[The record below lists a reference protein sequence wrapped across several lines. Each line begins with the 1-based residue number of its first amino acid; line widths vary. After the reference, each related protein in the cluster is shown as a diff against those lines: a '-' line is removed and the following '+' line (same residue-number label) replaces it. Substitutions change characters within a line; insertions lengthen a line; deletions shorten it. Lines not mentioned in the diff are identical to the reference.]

1 MEMYMNTP
9 DIEAASIAS
18 KRKNRKLLLEILTYL
33 SPVIII
39 VVVFVFAPLTI
50 ILFYSFLKSG
60 LYGEII
66 YSFSL
71 ENFRAIL
78 GGGYGIVLLQS
89 LYLAFQTNL
98 LCILIGYPI
107 AYYMAMFGGR
117 WKTILLFLVIVP
129 SWASYLIRLYSLK
142 TIIGSKGLVNS
153 LLLNLDI
160 ISSPIEILYTP
171 FAVMLGL
178 VYAWLPYMI
187 LPIYAAIE
195 GLDRSVLEAAVDLG
209 ATPVRRFFRLT
220 LPMTK
225 GGLLA
230 GSILVF
236 IPTVG
241 EWLVPHIFGG
251 SKVMM
256 AGSLVAL
263 KFTSVGNIPA
273 GASLAIMLAA
283 TLILILYLVIKW
295 GGREAMERML

>member
-1 MEMYMNTP
+1 MNTP

-273 GASLAIMLAA
+273 GSSLAIMLAA

>member
-1 MEMYMNTP
+1 MNDSTLAMVA
-9 DIEAASIAS
+9 DARRRE
-18 KRKNRKLLLEILTYL
+18 KRKLLLEIASYL
-33 SPVIII
+33 SPIIII
-39 VVVFVFAPLTI
+39 VAVFVFAPLKI
-50 ILFYSFLKSG
+50 FLFYSFLKSWT
-60 LYGEII
+60 YGEII

-71 ENFRAIL
+71 DNFRAIL
-78 GGGYGIVLLQS
+78 GGGYGTVFLQS
-89 LYLAFQTNL
+89 IYLAIQTNF

-107 AYYMAMFGGR
+107 AYFVATYGGR
-117 WKTILLFLVIVP
+117 WKTLLLFLIIVP
-129 SWASYLIRLYSLK
+129 SWASYLIRLYALK

-153 LLLNLDI
+153 ILLYSGI
-160 ISSPIEILYTP
+160 ISEPLQILYTT
-171 FAVMLGL
+171 FAVMIGL

-195 GLDRSVLEAAVDLG
+195 GLNPSVLEAATDLG
-209 ATPVRRFFRLT
+209 ASPLRRFFRVT
-220 LPMTK
+220 LPLTI

-241 EWLVPHIFGG
+241 EWLVPQLFGG

-263 KFTSVGNIPA
+263 KFTSVGNIPE
-273 GASLAIMLAA
+273 GSSLAITLAA
-283 TLILILYLVIKW
+283 TLILILYLIIKW

>member
-1 MEMYMNTP
+1 MNAP
-9 DIEAASIAS
+9 DVEATAIAG
-18 KRKNRKLLLEILTYL
+18 KKKTRKLLLEILAYL
-33 SPVIII
+33 SPVIIL

-60 LYGEII
+60 MYGEII
-66 YSFSL
+66 YAFSL
-71 ENFRAIL
+71 ENFQAVL
-78 GGGYGIVLLQS
+78 GGGYGIVFLQS
-89 LYLAFQTNL
+89 LYLALQTNL

-107 AYYMAMFGGR
+107 AYYVAMFGGR

-142 TIIGSKGLVNS
+142 TIIGNKGLVNS
-153 LLLNLDI
+153 LLLDLGL
-160 ISSPIEILYTP
+160 ISAPIEILYTP

-283 TLILILYLVIKW
+283 TLILILYLTIKW

>member
-1 MEMYMNTP
+1 MDAAN
-9 DIEAASIAS
+9 IETTAKADKS
-18 KRKNRKLLLEILTYL
+18 KKRRLLLEITAYL
-33 SPVIII
+33 SPIIII

-71 ENFRAIL
+71 DNFRAIL
-78 GGGYGIVLLQS
+78 GGGYGKVFLQS
-89 LYLAFQTNL
+89 IYLAFQTNFF
-98 LCILIGYPI
+98 CILIGYPV
-107 AYYMAMFGGR
+107 AYYIARYGGR
-117 WKTILLFLVIVP
+117 WKPLLLFLVIVP
-129 SWASYLIRLYSLK
+129 SWASYLIRLYALK
-142 TIIGSKGLVNS
+142 TIIGSKGLVNTI
-153 LLLNLDI
+153 LMNLDI
-160 ISSPIEILYTP
+160 ISAPLDILYTP

-195 GLDRSVLEAAVDLG
+195 GLDLSVLEAATDLG
-209 ATPVRRFFRLT
+209 ATPVRRFFRVT
-220 LPMTK
+220 LPLTK

-241 EWLVPHIFGG
+241 EWLVPQLFGG
-251 SKVMM
+251 SKIMM

-263 KFTSVGNIPA
+263 KFTSVGNIPE

-283 TLILILYLVIKW
+283 TLILILYLTIKW
-295 GGREAMERML
+295 GGREAIERML

>member
-1 MEMYMNTP
+1 MNTP
-9 DIEAASIAS
+9 DVETASIAS

-60 LYGEII
+60 IYGEII

-71 ENFRAIL
+71 ENFQAVL
-78 GGGYGIVLLQS
+78 GGGYGIVFLQS
-89 LYLAFQTNL
+89 IYLAFQTNL

>member
-1 MEMYMNTP
+1 MTASET
-9 DIEAASIAS
+9 EATSIADRR
-18 KRKNRKLLLEILTYL
+18 KRRKLLLEIFAYL
-33 SPVIII
+33 SPVIVI

-60 LYGEII
+60 TFGEIV
-66 YSFSL
+66 YAFSL
-71 ENFRAIL
+71 ENFQAIL
-78 GGGYGIVLLQS
+78 GGGYGIVFLQS
-89 LYLAFQTNL
+89 IYLAFQTNL

-107 AYYMAMFGGR
+107 AYYMAMYGGR

-142 TIIGSKGLVNS
+142 TIIGNKGLLNTI
-153 LLLNLDI
+153 LLKLDL

-187 LPIYAAIE
+187 LPIYASIE

-220 LPMTK
+220 LPMTR

-251 SKVMM
+251 SKIMM

-273 GASLAIMLAA
+273 GSSLAIMLAA
-283 TLILILYLVIKW
+283 TLILILYLTIKW

>member
-1 MEMYMNTP
+1 MNPP
-9 DIEAASIAS
+9 DAEATAIAS
-18 KRKNRKLLLEILTYL
+18 KTRNRKLLLEIMTYL

-60 LYGEII
+60 LYGEIV

-78 GGGYGIVLLQS
+78 GGGYGIVFLKS
-89 LYLAFQTNL
+89 IYLAFQTNL
-98 LCILIGYPI
+98 LCILLGYPI

>member
-1 MEMYMNTP
+1 MP
-9 DIEAASIAS
+9 DIEAASITTRR
-18 KRKNRKLLLEILTYL
+18 KRRKLILEIFAYL
-33 SPVIII
+33 SPVIVI

-60 LYGEII
+60 TFGEIVFA
-66 YSFSL
+66 FSL
-71 ENFRAIL
+71 ENFQAIL
-78 GGGYGIVLLQS
+78 GGGYGIVFLQS
-89 LYLAFQTNL
+89 IYLAFQTNF

-107 AYYMAMFGGR
+107 AYYVAMYGGR

-142 TIIGSKGLVNS
+142 TIIGNKGLLNTI
-153 LLLNLDI
+153 LLKLDI
-160 ISSPIEILYTP
+160 ISAPIEILYTP

-187 LPIYAAIE
+187 LPIYASIE

-220 LPMTK
+220 LPMTR

-251 SKVMM
+251 SKIMM

-273 GASLAIMLAA
+273 GSSLAIMLAA
-283 TLILILYLVIKW
+283 TLILILYLTIKW

>member
-1 MEMYMNTP
+1 MSAL
-9 DIEAASIAS
+9 DIEAASIAG

-33 SPVIII
+33 SPVVIII
-39 VVVFVFAPLTI
+39 VVFVFAPLLI

-60 LYGEII
+60 IYGEII
-66 YSFSL
+66 YAFSL
-71 ENFRAIL
+71 ENFQAVL
-78 GGGYGIVLLQS
+78 GGGYGIVFLQS

-142 TIIGSKGLVNS
+142 TIIGTQGLVNT
-153 LLLNLDI
+153 LLLKLDI

-220 LPMTK
+220 LPMTR

-273 GASLAIMLAA
+273 GSSLAIMLAA
-283 TLILILYLVIKW
+283 TLILILYLIIKW

>member
-1 MEMYMNTP
+1 MNAP
-9 DIEAASIAS
+9 DIEAAAIAS

-60 LYGEII
+60 LYGEIV

-78 GGGYGIVLLQS
+78 GGGYGIVFLKS
-89 LYLAFQTNL
+89 IYLAFQTNL

-160 ISSPIEILYTP
+160 ISSPIDILYTP

>member
-1 MEMYMNTP
+1 MNAP
-9 DIEAASIAS
+9 DIEATAIAT
-18 KRKNRKLLLEILTYL
+18 KRKKRKLLLEILAYL

-39 VVVFVFAPLTI
+39 IVVFVFAPLTI

-71 ENFRAIL
+71 ENFRAVL
-78 GGGYGIVLLQS
+78 GGGYGIVFLQS

-171 FAVMLGL
+171 FAVMLGV

-273 GASLAIMLAA
+273 GSSLAIMLAA
-283 TLILILYLVIKW
+283 TLILILYLAIKW
-295 GGREAMERML
+295 GGREAMERMI

>member
-1 MEMYMNTP
+1 MNAP
-9 DIEAASIAS
+9 DVEATSIAI
-18 KRKNRKLLLEILTYL
+18 KRKKRKLFLEIAAYL
-33 SPVIII
+33 SPIIII
-39 VVVFVFAPLTI
+39 VTVFVFAPLTI

-60 LYGEII
+60 TFGEIV

-78 GGGYGIVLLQS
+78 GGGYGTVFLQS
-89 LYLAFQTNL
+89 IYLAFQTNVV
-98 LCILIGYPI
+98 CILVGYPI
-107 AYYMAMFGGR
+107 AYYMAMYGGR

-142 TIIGSKGLVNS
+142 TIIGSKGLVNTF
-153 LLLNLDI
+153 LMNLGV
-160 ISSPIEILYTP
+160 ISSPLEILYTP

-209 ATPVRRFFRLT
+209 ATPLRRFFRLT
-220 LPMTK
+220 LPMTR
-225 GGLLA
+225 GGLIA

-241 EWLVPHIFGG
+241 EWLVPHVFGG

-273 GASLAIMLAA
+273 GSSLAIMLAA
-283 TLILILYLVIKW
+283 TLILILYLTVKW
-295 GGREAMERML
+295 AGREAMERML

>member
-1 MEMYMNTP
+1 MNAP
-9 DIEAASIAS
+9 DIEATAIAT
-18 KRKNRKLLLEILTYL
+18 KRKKRKLLLEILAYL

-39 VVVFVFAPLTI
+39 IVVFVFAPLTI

-71 ENFRAIL
+71 ENYRAVL
-78 GGGYGIVLLQS
+78 GGGYGIVFLQS

-273 GASLAIMLAA
+273 GSSLAIMLAA
-283 TLILILYLVIKW
+283 TLILILYLAIKW
-295 GGREAMERML
+295 GGREAMERMI

>member
-1 MEMYMNTP
+1 MNAP
-9 DIEAASIAS
+9 DIEVTASAS
-18 KRKNRKLLLEILTYL
+18 KRKNRKLLLEILAYL
-33 SPVIII
+33 STVIII

-60 LYGEII
+60 IYGEII

-71 ENFRAIL
+71 ENFQAVL
-78 GGGYGIVLLQS
+78 GGGYGIVFLNS
-89 LYLAFQTNL
+89 IYLAFQTNL

-283 TLILILYLVIKW
+283 TLILILYLTIRW

>member
-1 MEMYMNTP
+1 MNAP
-9 DIEAASIAS
+9 DVEAAAIAG
-18 KRKNRKLLLEILTYL
+18 KRKKRKLLLEIITYL

-39 VVVFVFAPLTI
+39 IVVFVFAPLAI

-60 LYGEII
+60 MYGEIV
-66 YSFSL
+66 YAFSL
-71 ENFRAIL
+71 ENFQAVL
-78 GGGYGIVLLQS
+78 GGGYGTVFLQS

-98 LCILIGYPI
+98 VCILIGYPI

-209 ATPVRRFFRLT
+209 ATPIRRFFRLT

-283 TLILILYLVIKW
+283 TLILILYLTIKW

>member
-1 MEMYMNTP
+1 MDEAN
-9 DIEAASIAS
+9 IEASS
-18 KRKNRKLLLEILTYL
+18 KAVRSKKRRLLLEIAAYL

-39 VVVFVFAPLTI
+39 IVVFVFAPLTI

-60 LYGEII
+60 IYGEII

-78 GGGYGIVLLQS
+78 TGGYGIVFLQS
-89 LYLAFQTNL
+89 IYLALQTNIV
-98 LCILIGYPI
+98 CILVGYPI
-107 AYYMAMFGGR
+107 AYYMAMYGG
-117 WKTILLFLVIVP
+117 T
-129 SWASYLIRLYSLK
+129 YLIRLYSLK
-142 TIIGSKGLVNS
+142 TIIGSKGLVNT
-153 LLLNLDI
+153 LLMNLGI
-160 ISSPIEILYTP
+160 ISSPLEILYTP

-209 ATPVRRFFRLT
+209 ATPIRRFFRLT
-220 LPMTK
+220 LPMTR

-241 EWLVPHIFGG
+241 EWLVPHVFGG

-283 TLILILYLVIKW
+283 TLILILYLTIRW

>member
-1 MEMYMNTP
+1 MNAP
-9 DIEAASIAS
+9 DIEAAAIAS

-60 LYGEII
+60 LYGEIV

-78 GGGYGIVLLQS
+78 GGGYGIVFLKS
-89 LYLAFQTNL
+89 IYLAFQTNL

>member
-1 MEMYMNTP
+1 MNAT
-9 DIEAASIAS
+9 DVEATAIAIR
-18 KRKNRKLLLEILTYL
+18 RKKRKLLLEIFAYL

-39 VVVFVFAPLTI
+39 VAVFVFAPLTI

-60 LYGEII
+60 PFGEIV

-78 GGGYGIVLLQS
+78 GGGYGIVYLKS
-89 LYLAFQTNL
+89 IYLAFQTNL
-98 LCILIGYPI
+98 LCIIIGYPI

-160 ISSPIEILYTP
+160 ISSPLEILYTP

-209 ATPVRRFFRLT
+209 ATPVRRFFRIT

-283 TLILILYLVIKW
+283 TLILILYLTIKW

>member
-1 MEMYMNTP
+1 MNTP

>member
-1 MEMYMNTP
+1 MNVP
-9 DIEAASIAS
+9 NIEATAIADRS
-18 KRKNRKLLLEILTYL
+18 KKRRLLLEITAYL
-33 SPVIII
+33 SPIIII
-39 VVVFVFAPLTI
+39 VAVFVFAPLTI

-60 LYGEII
+60 LYGQII

-71 ENFRAIL
+71 DNFRAIL
-78 GGGYGIVLLQS
+78 GGGYGKVFLQS
-89 LYLAFQTNL
+89 IYLAFQTNFF
-98 LCILIGYPI
+98 CILIGYPI
-107 AYYMAMFGGR
+107 AYYIATYGAR
-117 WKTILLFLVIVP
+117 WKTQLLFLVIVP
-129 SWASYLIRLYSLK
+129 SWASYLIRLYALK

-153 LLLNLDI
+153 VLLSLDI
-160 ISSPIEILYTP
+160 ISTPLEVLYTP

-195 GLDRSVLEAAVDLG
+195 GLDPSVLEAATDLG
-209 ATPVRRFFRLT
+209 ATPLRRFFRVT
-220 LPMTK
+220 LPLTK

-241 EWLVPHIFGG
+241 EWLVPQLFGG

-263 KFTSVGNIPA
+263 KFTSVGNIPE

-283 TLILILYLVIKW
+283 TLILILYLTIKW
-295 GGREAMERML
+295 GGREAIERML

>member
-1 MEMYMNTP
+1 MCMSAL
-9 DIEAASIAS
+9 DIEAASIAG

-33 SPVIII
+33 SPVVIII
-39 VVVFVFAPLTI
+39 AVFVFAPLLI

-60 LYGEII
+60 IYGEII
-66 YSFSL
+66 YAFSL
-71 ENFRAIL
+71 ENFQAVL
-78 GGGYGIVLLQS
+78 GGGYGIVFLQS

-142 TIIGSKGLVNS
+142 TIIGTQGLVNT
-153 LLLNLDI
+153 LLLKLDI

-220 LPMTK
+220 LPMTR

-273 GASLAIMLAA
+273 GSSLAIMLAA

>member
-1 MEMYMNTP
+1 MNAP
-9 DIEAASIAS
+9 DIEATAIAT
-18 KRKNRKLLLEILTYL
+18 KRKKRKLLLEILAYL

-39 VVVFVFAPLTI
+39 IVVFVFAPLTI

-71 ENFRAIL
+71 ENFRAVL
-78 GGGYGIVLLQS
+78 GGGYGIVFLQS

-273 GASLAIMLAA
+273 GSSLAIMLAA
-283 TLILILYLVIKW
+283 TLILILYLAIKW
-295 GGREAMERML
+295 GGREAMERMI

>member
-1 MEMYMNTP
+1 MTVP
-9 DIEAASIAS
+9 DVEAVSIADRR
-18 KRKNRKLLLEILTYL
+18 KRRKLLLEIFAYL
-33 SPVIII
+33 SPVIVI

-60 LYGEII
+60 TFGEIV
-66 YSFSL
+66 YAFSL
-71 ENFRAIL
+71 ENFQAIL
-78 GGGYGIVLLQS
+78 GGGYGIVFLQS
-89 LYLAFQTNL
+89 IYLAFQTNL

-107 AYYMAMFGGR
+107 AYYMAMYGGR

-142 TIIGSKGLVNS
+142 TIIGNKGLLNTI
-153 LLLNLDI
+153 LLKLDL
-160 ISSPIEILYTP
+160 ISAPIEILYTP

-187 LPIYAAIE
+187 LPIYASIE

-220 LPMTK
+220 LPMTR

-251 SKVMM
+251 SKIMM

-263 KFTSVGNIPA
+263 KFTSVGNSPA
-273 GASLAIMLAA
+273 GSSLAIMLAA
-283 TLILILYLVIKW
+283 TLILILYLTIKW

>member
-1 MEMYMNTP
+1 MNAP

-60 LYGEII
+60 IYGEIV

-78 GGGYGIVLLQS
+78 GGGYGIVFLKS
-89 LYLAFQTNL
+89 IYLAFQTNL
-98 LCILIGYPI
+98 LCILLGYPI

>member
-1 MEMYMNTP
+1 MTASET
-9 DIEAASIAS
+9 EAISVAIRR
-18 KRKNRKLLLEILTYL
+18 KRRKLILEIFTYL
-33 SPVIII
+33 SPVIVI

-60 LYGEII
+60 TFGEIV
-66 YSFSL
+66 YAFSL
-71 ENFRAIL
+71 ENFQAIL
-78 GGGYGIVLLQS
+78 GGGYGTVFLQS
-89 LYLAFQTNL
+89 IYLAFQTNL

-107 AYYMAMFGGR
+107 AYYMAMYGGR

-142 TIIGSKGLVNS
+142 TIIGNKGLLNTI
-153 LLLNLDI
+153 LLKLDL
-160 ISSPIEILYTP
+160 ISTPIEILYTP
-171 FAVMLGL
+171 FAVMMGL

-187 LPIYAAIE
+187 LPIYASIE

-220 LPMTK
+220 LPMTR

-251 SKVMM
+251 SKIMM

-273 GASLAIMLAA
+273 GSSLAIMLAA
-283 TLILILYLVIKW
+283 TLILILYLTIKW

>member
-1 MEMYMNTP
+1 
-9 DIEAASIAS
+9 
-18 KRKNRKLLLEILTYL
+18 
-33 SPVIII
+33 
-39 VVVFVFAPLTI
+39 
-50 ILFYSFLKSG
+50 LKSG
-60 LYGEII
+60 IYGEIV

-78 GGGYGIVLLQS
+78 AGGYGIVFLQS
-89 LYLAFQTNL
+89 IYLALQTNVV
-98 LCILIGYPI
+98 CILVGYPI
-107 AYYMAMFGGR
+107 AYYMAMYGGKWR
-117 WKTILLFLVIVP
+117 TLLLFLVIVP

-142 TIIGSKGLVNS
+142 TIIGSKGLVNT
-153 LLLNLDI
+153 LLMNLGI
-160 ISSPIEILYTP
+160 ISSPVEILYTP

-209 ATPVRRFFRLT
+209 ATPIRRFFRLT
-220 LPMTK
+220 LPMTR

-241 EWLVPHIFGG
+241 EWLVPHVFGG

-273 GASLAIMLAA
+273 GASLAILLAA
-283 TLILILYLVIKW
+283 TLILILYLTIRW

>member
-1 MEMYMNTP
+1 MTTSET
-9 DIEAASIAS
+9 EATSIATMR
-18 KRKNRKLLLEILTYL
+18 KRRKLILEIFSYL

-60 LYGEII
+60 TFGEIV
-66 YSFSL
+66 YAFSL
-71 ENFRAIL
+71 ENFQAIL
-78 GGGYGIVLLQS
+78 GGGYGIVFLQS
-89 LYLAFQTNL
+89 IYLAFQTNF

-107 AYYMAMFGGR
+107 AYYMAMYGGR

-142 TIIGSKGLVNS
+142 TIIGNKGLLNTI
-153 LLLNLDI
+153 LLKLDL
-160 ISSPIEILYTP
+160 ISAPIEILYTP

-187 LPIYAAIE
+187 LPIYASIE

-209 ATPVRRFFRLT
+209 ATPIRRFFRLT
-220 LPMTK
+220 LPMTR

-251 SKVMM
+251 SKIMM

-273 GASLAIMLAA
+273 GSSLAIMLAA
-283 TLILILYLVIKW
+283 TLILILYLTIKW

>member
-1 MEMYMNTP
+1 MS
-9 DIEAASIAS
+9 DGEAAAVTG
-18 KRKNRKLLLEILTYL
+18 NRKKRRLLLEILAYL

-39 VVVFVFAPLTI
+39 IVVFVFAPLTI

-60 LYGEII
+60 MYGQII

-71 ENFRAIL
+71 ENFQAVL
-78 GGGYGIVLLQS
+78 GGGYGMVFLQS
-89 LYLAFQTNL
+89 LYLAFQTNM

-283 TLILILYLVIKW
+283 TLILILYLTIKW

>member
-1 MEMYMNTP
+1 MNEAN
-9 DIEAASIAS
+9 IEATSIS
-18 KRKNRKLLLEILTYL
+18 IVERRKKRRLLLEVTAYL

-39 VVVFVFAPLTI
+39 IVVFVFAPLTI

-60 LYGEII
+60 IYGEII

-71 ENFRAIL
+71 ENFHAIL
-78 GGGYGIVLLQS
+78 AGGYGIVFLQS
-89 LYLAFQTNL
+89 IYLALQTNVV
-98 LCILIGYPI
+98 CILVGYPI
-107 AYYMAMFGGR
+107 AYYMAMYGGKWR
-117 WKTILLFLVIVP
+117 TLLLFLVIVP

-142 TIIGSKGLVNS
+142 TIIGSKGLVNT
-153 LLLNLDI
+153 LLMNLGI
-160 ISSPIEILYTP
+160 ISSPVEILYTP

-209 ATPVRRFFRLT
+209 ATPIRRFFRLT
-220 LPMTK
+220 LPMTR

-241 EWLVPHIFGG
+241 EWLVPHVFGG

-283 TLILILYLVIKW
+283 TLILILYLTIRW

>member
-1 MEMYMNTP
+1 MN
-9 DIEAASIAS
+9 ASDVDTAVIAG
-18 KRKNRKLLLEILTYL
+18 KRKTRKLLLEILAYL

-60 LYGEII
+60 MYGEII
-66 YSFSL
+66 YAFSL
-71 ENFRAIL
+71 ENFKAVL
-78 GGGYGIVLLQS
+78 GGGYGIVFLQS
-89 LYLAFQTNL
+89 IYLAFQTNL

-107 AYYMAMFGGR
+107 AYYVAMFGGR

-142 TIIGSKGLVNS
+142 TIIGNKGLVNS
-153 LLLNLDI
+153 LLLKLDI
-160 ISSPIEILYTP
+160 ISSPVEILYTP

-283 TLILILYLVIKW
+283 TLILILYLTIKW